1 VHSTS
6 SQRVERVCLDL
17 LPPRMARDED
27 PADGPTG
34 PARTRG
40 ARGLS

>member
-1 VHSTS
+1 MHSTS

-27 PADGPTG
+27 DAPAGH
-34 PARTRG
+34 ARTRG
-40 ARGLS
+40 SRGPS

>member
-1 VHSTS
+1 MSSTS

-17 LPPRMARDED
+17 LPPRMSREETSAPD
-27 PADGPTG
+27 G

-40 ARGLS
+40 VLRVPS